1 MKKTNLG
8 QTVSILANIG
18 VISSIIFLGM
28 EVRDNATQ
36 ARVAT
41 TANVAEM
48 ISTWRYKIS
57 DDPALAAIYTTGLA
71 DYHSLSDID
80 KARFEQLM
88 KAFLTTVT
96 IAIRGRDAGLVPL
109 TPELERRSLEGRV
122 FMHLDFPGFRQ
133 WWEVTDKR
141 DLVVDQISLVNEL
154 ARIRS
159 QNRLSE

>member
-1 MKKTNLG
+1 MEKPAVFPAHFR
-8 QTVSILANIG
+8 QNIEEMIERH
-18 VISSIIFLGM
+18 VL
-28 EVRDNATQ
+28 ATQ
-36 ARVAT
+36 NIVAT
-41 TANVAEM
+41 GPTVFHRQQR
-48 ISTWRYKIS
+48 S
-57 DDPALAAIYTTGLA
+57 
-71 DYHSLSDID
+71 
-80 KARFEQLM
+80 EQLM

-154 ARIRS
+154 ARIRA